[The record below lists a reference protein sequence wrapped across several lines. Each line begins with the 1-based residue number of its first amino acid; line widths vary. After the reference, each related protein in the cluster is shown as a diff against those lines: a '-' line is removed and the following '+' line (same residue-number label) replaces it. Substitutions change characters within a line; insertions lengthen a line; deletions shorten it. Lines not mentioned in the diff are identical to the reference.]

1 MTGNILG
8 ESVLDFVQEEATN
21 RQKILGKGID
31 GTERKTATELHYIN
45 NRNTWVKLASSVSI
59 VDDSRLP
66 FNIGSSENLKGL
78 NLAKKSVL
86 FNGLS
91 SLNDDKTYNFRSGV
105 ATDASIW
112 NDRLYGLGGT
122 AQGIQ
127 PAPGIKDINVVS
139 KNNGAIRNATINIVA
154 YNRFQFELIELLY
167 LRLGFTLLL
176 EFGWNSYLDKDGK
189 PKKMGS
195 TLVENEFFK
204 EKTTSQMSMLGK
216 IQQMQETYNGNYD
229 GFFGRVKNFTW
240 DFKPDGTYS
249 IRVDLISL
257 GDVIEALKV
266 NIPPT
271 ESQRSN
277 SSAATKS
284 EIETY
289 GEPSDSVLLANK
301 NSNRL
306 SAYFYNCIQNKELF
320 KNNANYFNL
329 AGAVNYRDSDY
340 NFKKIDRNYNYFVSF
355 GELISVLEREIIP
368 NISPS
373 DKQLVFDAGA
383 KDTTLM
389 NYTPNL
395 ISFNPKVCIFKY
407 DDGTLNQ
414 ADIKNVYVPQYTKSM
429 MSAFSI
435 LGKKSAT
442 TPKADLGTVSKTPPA
457 PLIGAGAA
465 AALNFFSKKPP
476 VASTKLKITK
486 YDQTTETIT
495 LEGGIS
501 FPIDANGNAILP
513 LPKDPNA
520 PSYKVDDINKL
531 RGDSSIKEGSMV
543 FLKLYSM
550 YINIAHIF
558 ESLSKNYDKDG
569 NLSIY
574 KFLQEIC
581 DGINSSLANITKI
594 EPYIKDDKIVTF
606 LERKPPQGLSKNLS
620 KIPGVRST
628 KNLELQVFGFDKSK
642 NESNFLKN
650 IKFNTKITPMLANQI
665 SIGATAS
672 GTTVGEDA
680 TAFSKWN
687 NGLVDRFQQTI
698 TTPET
703 TTTPTATKTTDV
715 DTTTENGGGSGGG
728 TGITKLSYEGNT
740 NLKPEVDSNLKKIL
754 NNAAGSLLAEPSK
767 FPLSVT
773 WNGKVPFKSGR
784 SHGSYFYAEPID
796 QNHVAASERKRGIKT
811 IKVKSKSAAELRF
824 KVNHNGI
831 IQDPVQLFFTSHE
844 DKIGKFEVTNHLYNT
859 AGGVY
864 SNNWLKHEISKPI
877 EKKLISAYGAPTE
890 PADSKDSNPNAQKD
904 AANQAVVERLKK
916 IVNVNY
922 SAYLSQMFGGTPS
935 ITEEQQNNANLKVS
949 TISKANAQYLPTTNN
964 EYIEMGKG
972 VYKNYLEKFY
982 GKFYSETGIPS
993 NAAGFIPVEFNL
1005 DLDGI
1010 SGFRMFNRIDIQ
1022 QSFLPK
1028 QYSATLEFLITGI
1041 SHKITDKGWVT
1052 NLKTLSTSNIDKPPS
1067 IKFNPAPVVKA
1078 NSGGTG
1084 AVDPNF
1090 DPGTEFT
1097 KNRSAGNAA
1106 RLKSD
1111 PSVPVE
1117 NGYLHRYPGMLVE
1130 ADAALYARLKMRS
1143 SRDNKRFRLHYAC
1156 MPHFKTLLNAY
1167 ETAVSSNG
1175 KTFLERYGKLQINS
1189 AYRSVV
1195 GTPNSKVAAPPGKS
1209 RHGLGVAVDLQQPSS
1224 YAEVHTW
1231 FRDIG
1236 KTMGWMRIPLINN
1249 GTTNEKWHWECQF
1262 TGKYQKIDSKY
1273 FGKGNIKKDGKNGK
1287 KQYAVKHGE
1296 ATGVEKIKETYILD
1310 KTVWEKQKKAQIS

>member
-127 PAPGIKDINVVS
+127 PAPGIKDVNVVS

-204 EKTTSQMSMLGK
+204 EKSISQMSMLGK
-216 IQQMQETYNGNYD
+216 IQKMQETYNGNYD

-240 DFKPDGTYS
+240 DFKPDGTYN

-271 ESQRSN
+271 KSQREN

-289 GEPSDSVLLANK
+289 GEPSDSIILANK

-320 KNNANYFNL
+320 KSNANYFNL
-329 AGAVNYRDSDY
+329 AGAVNFRDSDY
-340 NFKKIDRNYNYFVSF
+340 NYKKIDRNYNYFVSF
-355 GELISVLEREIIP
+355 GELISVLEKEIIP

-414 ADIKNVYVPQYTKSM
+414 ADINNVYVPQYTKSM
-429 MSAFSI
+429 ISAFAI
-435 LGKKSAT
+435 LGKKTTT
-442 TPKADLGTVSKTPPA
+442 TPKADLGTASAPNTPP
-457 PLIGAGAA
+457 L
-465 AALNFFSKKPP
+465 
-476 VASTKLKITK
+476 ASTKVKIAK
-486 YDQTTETIT
+486 YDQQTKTVT
-495 LEGGIS
+495 LEGGAS
-501 FPIDANGNAILP
+501 FTIDDNGNAILP
-513 LPKDPNA
+513 QPRDPNT
-520 PSYKVDDINKL
+520 PSYKVDDMGKL
-531 RGDSSIKEGSMV
+531 KGDSSIKEGSMV

-581 DGINSSLANITKI
+581 DGINSSLANTTKI

-698 TTPET
+698 KTPET
-703 TTTPTATKTTDV
+703 TTTPTATATTDT
-715 DTTTENGGGSGGG
+715 DTTTENGGGGGGG
-728 TGITKLSYEGNT
+728 TGTTKLSYEGNT
-740 NLKPEVDSNLKKIL
+740 NLDPEVDANLKKIL
-754 NNAAGSLLAEPSK
+754 NNEAGTLLSDSSTY
-767 FPLSVT
+767 PLSVT
-773 WNGKVPFKSGR
+773 WKGKVPLKENRGGGGYMYVTPKDPELPKKQHKDSWQLK
-784 SHGSYFYAEPID
+784 I
-796 QNHVAASERKRGIKT
+796 QNHSE
-811 IKVKSKSAAELRF
+811 VEFRF
-824 KVNHNGI
+824 KVNHNGV
-831 IQDPVQLFFTSHE
+831 IQEKVQVFFTSNKE
-844 DKIGKFEVTNHLYNT
+844 EIGKFEAKDHTYNT
-859 AGGVY
+859 SAGIY
-864 SNNWLKHEISKPI
+864 ANNWLKNQLSKPI

-890 PADSKDSNPNAQKD
+890 TSTSKESDTSAQD
-904 AANQAVVERLKK
+904 AANQAVLEKLKK

-935 ITEEQQNNANLKVS
+935 VSEAQQNNANLIVS

-972 VYKNYLEKFY
+972 VYHDYLEKFY

-1041 SHKITDKGWVT
+1041 SQKITSNGWVT
-1052 NLKTLSTSNIDKPPS
+1052 NLKTLSTSNIEKPPS

-1097 KNRSAGNAA
+1097 QNRKAGNAA
-1106 RLKSD
+1106 KLKSD
-1111 PSVPVE
+1111 LSVPVE

-1130 ADAALYARLKMRS
+1130 ADSALYARLEMRNS
-1143 SRDNKRFRLHYAC
+1143 SDNKKFRLHHAC
-1156 MPHFKTLLNAY
+1156 MPHFKNLLSAY

>member
-21 RQKILGKGID
+21 RQKILGKGIN
-31 GTERKTATELHYIN
+31 GNERKTTTELHYIN

-59 VDDSRLP
+59 IDDSRLP
-66 FNIGSSENLKGL
+66 FNIGSSENFKGL

-105 ATDASIW
+105 STDASIW
-112 NDRLYGLGGT
+112 NNRLYGLGGT

-195 TLVENEFFK
+195 TLIENEFFK
-204 EKTTSQMSMLGK
+204 EDNTSQMSMLGK
-216 IQQMQETYNGNYD
+216 IQQMQETYSGNYD

-240 DFKPDGTYS
+240 DFKPDGTYH

-271 ESQRSN
+271 ESQREN

-289 GEPSDSVLLANK
+289 GEPSDSIILANK

-306 SAYFYNCIQNKELF
+306 SAYFYNCIQNEELF
-320 KNNANYFNL
+320 KTNTNYFNL

-340 NFKKIDRNYNYFVSF
+340 NYKKIDRNYNFFVSF
-355 GELISVLEREIIP
+355 GELISVIEREIIP
-368 NISPS
+368 NISPD
-373 DKQLVFDAGA
+373 DKQLVFDVGA

-414 ADIKNVYVPQYTKSM
+414 VDINNVYVPQYTKSM
-429 MSAFSI
+429 LSAFAV
-435 LGKKSAT
+435 LGKNTTS
-442 TPKADLGTVSKTPPA
+442 TPKSDLGTVSISIVKKSGA
-457 PLIGAGAA
+457 PIFQ
-465 AALNFFSKKPP
+465 NNKQE
-476 VASTKLKITK
+476 KITK
-486 YDQTTETIT
+486 YDQQTKTIT
-495 LEGGIS
+495 LEGGAS
-501 FPIDANGNAILP
+501 YQLDDNGNVLTPQPAAE
-513 LPKDPNA
+513 NA
-520 PSYKVDDINKL
+520 PSIKVDDIGKL
-531 RGDSSIKEGSMV
+531 KGDSSIKEGSMV

-581 DGINSSLANITKI
+581 DGINSSLANTTKI

-698 TTPET
+698 STPET
-703 TTTPTATKTTDV
+703 VTVPTAQKTTDV
-715 DTTTENGGGSGGG
+715 DTTTSSGVAGNGKVSF
-728 TGITKLSYEGNT
+728 EGND
-740 NLKPEVDSNLKKIL
+740 KDGIL
-754 NNAAGSLLAEPSK
+754 NMFLNRALNPSAGSLLADSSK
-767 FPLSVT
+767 FPLNIT
-773 WNGKVPFKSGR
+773 YKAKLPFNSSKN
-784 SHGSYFYAEPID
+784 SYFYVSPID
-796 QNHVAASERKRGIKT
+796 VKLPKLQHPNSTQIKIYT
-811 IKVKSKSAAELRF
+811 KTEVEFRLKVD
-824 KVNHNGI
+824 HNGI
-831 IQDPVQLFFTSHE
+831 IKGPVQLFFTSSNE
-844 DKIGKFEVTNHLYNT
+844 KIGKFEAKDHYYNT
-859 AGGVY
+859 AEGIYGNLALAADIG
-864 SNNWLKHEISKPI
+864 STIG
-877 EKKLISAYGAPTE
+877 KKLKTAYGAPAESTE
-890 PADSKDSNPNAQKD
+890 EGKKGVQADKDSANNA
-904 AANQAVVERLKK
+904 VLERLKK

-935 ITEEQQNNANLKVS
+935 ITNEQQNNAGLQVS

-982 GKFYSETGIPS
+982 GNFYSETGIPS

-1041 SHKITDKGWVT
+1041 SHKISDKGWVT
-1052 NLKTLSTSNIDKPPS
+1052 NLKTLSTSNIEKPPS
-1067 IKFNPAPVVKA
+1067 IKFNPAPAVKA

-1097 KNRSAGNAA
+1097 KNRKAGNAA
-1106 RLKSD
+1106 KLKSD
-1111 PSVPVE
+1111 PSIPVE
-1117 NGYLHRYPGMLVE
+1117 NGFLHKYPGMLVE
-1130 ADAALYARLKMRS
+1130 ADAALYARLQMRNS
-1143 SRDNKRFRLHYAC
+1143 SDNKKLRLHYAC

-1175 KTFLERYGKLQINS
+1175 KTFLERYGKLKINS
-1189 AYRSVV
+1189 AYRSIEA
-1195 GTPNSKVAAPPGKS
+1195 TPGGPNAAAPGKS

-1224 YAEVHTW
+1224 HAEVHTW
-1231 FRDIG
+1231 FRDKAKG
-1236 KTMGWMRIPLINN
+1236 LGWMRIPLINK
-1249 GTTNEKWHWECQF
+1249 GTTNETWHWECQF
-1262 TGKYQKIDSKY
+1262 SGKYQKIPSKF
-1273 FGKGNIKKDGKNGK
+1273 FGKGNLKKDGKNGK
-1287 KQYAVKHGE
+1287 SQYSVTNKN
-1296 ATGVEKIKETYILD
+1296 ATGVDKVKPSYVLD
-1310 KTVWEKQKKAQIS
+1310 TALFEKQKKAQIS

>member
-31 GTERKTATELHYIN
+31 GTERKTTTELHYIN

-59 VDDSRLP
+59 IDDSRLP

-105 ATDASIW
+105 STDASIW
-112 NDRLYGLGGT
+112 NNNLYGLGGT

-127 PAPGIKDINVVS
+127 PAPGIKDVNVVS
-139 KNNGAIRNATINIVA
+139 KNNGAIRNATVNIIA

-189 PKKMGS
+189 PKKIGS
-195 TLVENEFFK
+195 TLVEKEFFK
-204 EKTTSQMSMLGK
+204 EKSTSQMSMLKK
-216 IQQMQETYNGNYD
+216 IQEMQQTYNGNYD

-240 DFKPDGTYS
+240 DFKPDGTYH

-271 ESQRSN
+271 KSQREN
-277 SSAATKS
+277 SSAATKT

-289 GEPSDSVLLANK
+289 GEPSDSIILANK

-329 AGAVNYRDSDY
+329 AGAVNFRDSDY
-340 NFKKIDRNYNYFVSF
+340 NYKKIDRNYNYFVSF
-355 GELISVLEREIIP
+355 GELISVIEKEIIP

-414 ADIKNVYVPQYTKSM
+414 VDINNVYVPQYTKSM
-429 MSAFSI
+429 ISAFAI
-435 LGKKSAT
+435 LGKKSTT
-442 TPKADLGTVSKTPPA
+442 TPKSDLGTVSVTNPI
-457 PLIGAGAA
+457 PLA
-465 AALNFFSKKPP
+465 N
-476 VASTKLKITK
+476 TKEKITK
-486 YDQTTETIT
+486 YDQQTKTIT
-495 LEGGIS
+495 LEGGAS
-501 FPIDANGNAILP
+501 FSIDDNGNAVLP
-513 LPKDPNA
+513 WNIFKPQQPNT
-520 PSYKVDDINKL
+520 PSYKVDDMGKL
-531 RGDSSIKEGSMV
+531 KGDSSIKEGSMV

-581 DGINSSLANITKI
+581 DGINSSLANTTKI

-628 KNLELQVFGFDKSK
+628 KNLELQVFGFNKSK

-703 TTTPTATKTTDV
+703 TTTPTATKTTDT
-715 DTTTENGGGSGGG
+715 DTTAENSGGSGGG
-728 TGITKLSYEGNT
+728 AGSSKLSYEGNT
-740 NLKPEVDSNLKKIL
+740 NLDPEVDANLKKIL
-754 NNAAGSLLAEPSK
+754 NNEAGTLLADSSK
-767 FPLSVT
+767 FPLSVVYKE
-773 WNGKVPFKSGR
+773 KVPFRENRG
-784 SHGSYFYAEPID
+784 GGGYFYVTPKDEGLPKKIHKDAKNIKIQYHSEAEF
-796 QNHVAASERKRGIKT
+796 
-811 IKVKSKSAAELRF
+811 RF
-824 KVNHNGI
+824 KVNHNGV
-831 IQDPVQLFFTSHE
+831 IQDPVQMFFTSRNE
-844 DKIGKFEVTNHLYNT
+844 KVGRFESKDHTYST
-859 AGGVY
+859 AAGIY
-864 SNNWLKHEISKPI
+864 SNNFLKKQISKPI
-877 EKKLISAYGAPTE
+877 EKKLISAYGAPAET
-890 PADSKDSNPNAQKD
+890 ANSKESDTNAQD
-904 AANQAVVERLKK
+904 AANQAVLERLKK

-935 ITEEQQNNANLKVS
+935 ITDTQQNNANLQVS

-993 NAAGFIPVEFNL
+993 TAAGFIPVEFNL

-1041 SHKITDKGWVT
+1041 SQKITDKGWVT

-1067 IKFNPAPVVKA
+1067 IKFNPAPAVKA

-1097 KNRSAGNAA
+1097 KNKKAGNAA
-1106 RLKSD
+1106 KLKSD
-1111 PSVPVE
+1111 PSIPVE
-1117 NGYLHRYPGMLVE
+1117 NGFLHKYPGMLVE
-1130 ADAALYARLKMRS
+1130 ADAALYARLEMKNNS
-1143 SRDNKRFRLHYAC
+1143 DNKRMRLHHAC
-1156 MPHFKTLLNAY
+1156 MPHFKNLLSAY

-1175 KTFLERYGKLQINS
+1175 KTFLERYGKLRINS
-1189 AYRSVV
+1189 AYRSIIS
-1195 GTPNSKVAAPPGKS
+1195 TPGGPNAAAPGKS
-1209 RHGLGVAVDLQQPSS
+1209 RHGLGVAVDLQQPAT

-1231 FRDIG
+1231 FRENG
-1236 KTMGWMRIPLINN
+1236 PGLGWMRIPLINN
-1249 GTTNEKWHWECQF
+1249 GTTNETWHWECQF
-1262 TGKYQKIDSKY
+1262 HGKYQKIPSKY
-1273 FGKGNIKKDGKNGK
+1273 FGPGNIKKDGKNGK
-1287 KQYAVKHGE
+1287 KQYAVSNKK
-1296 ATGVEKIKETYILD
+1296 ATGIDKLKPSYILD
-1310 KTVWEKQKKAQIS
+1310 TAVWEKQKKAQIS

>member
-127 PAPGIKDINVVS
+127 PAPGIKDVNVVS

-204 EKTTSQMSMLGK
+204 EKSISQMSMLGK
-216 IQQMQETYNGNYD
+216 IQKMQETYNGNYD

-240 DFKPDGTYS
+240 DFKPDGTYN

-271 ESQRSN
+271 KSQREN

-289 GEPSDSVLLANK
+289 GEPSDSIILANK

-320 KNNANYFNL
+320 KSNANYFNL
-329 AGAVNYRDSDY
+329 AGAVNFRDSDY
-340 NFKKIDRNYNYFVSF
+340 NYKKIDRNYNYFVSF
-355 GELISVLEREIIP
+355 GELISVLEKEIIP

-414 ADIKNVYVPQYTKSM
+414 ADINNVYVPQYTKSM
-429 MSAFSI
+429 ISAFAI
-435 LGKKSAT
+435 LGKKTTT
-442 TPKADLGTVSKTPPA
+442 TPKADLGTASAPNTPP
-457 PLIGAGAA
+457 L
-465 AALNFFSKKPP
+465 
-476 VASTKLKITK
+476 ASTKVKIAK
-486 YDQTTETIT
+486 YDQQTKTVT
-495 LEGGIS
+495 LEGGAS
-501 FPIDANGNAILP
+501 FTIDDNGNAILP
-513 LPKDPNA
+513 QPRDPNT
-520 PSYKVDDINKL
+520 PSYKVDDMGKL
-531 RGDSSIKEGSMV
+531 KGDSSIKEGSMV

-581 DGINSSLANITKI
+581 DGINSSLANTTKI

-698 TTPET
+698 KTPET
-703 TTTPTATKTTDV
+703 TTTPTATATTDT
-715 DTTTENGGGSGGG
+715 DTTTENGGGGGGG
-728 TGITKLSYEGNT
+728 TGTTKLSYEGNT
-740 NLKPEVDSNLKKIL
+740 NLDPEVDANLKKIL
-754 NNAAGSLLAEPSK
+754 NNEAGTLLSDSSTY
-767 FPLSVT
+767 PLSVT
-773 WNGKVPFKSGR
+773 WKGKVPLKENRGGGGYMYVTPKDPELPKKQHKDSWQLK
-784 SHGSYFYAEPID
+784 I
-796 QNHVAASERKRGIKT
+796 QNHSE
-811 IKVKSKSAAELRF
+811 VEFRF
-824 KVNHNGI
+824 KVNHNGV
-831 IQDPVQLFFTSHE
+831 IQEKVQVFFTSNKE
-844 DKIGKFEVTNHLYNT
+844 EIGKFEAKDHTYNT
-859 AGGVY
+859 SAGIY
-864 SNNWLKHEISKPI
+864 ANNWLKNQLSKPI

-890 PADSKDSNPNAQKD
+890 TSTSKESDTSAQD
-904 AANQAVVERLKK
+904 AANQAVLEKLKK

-935 ITEEQQNNANLKVS
+935 VSEAQQNNANLIVS

-972 VYKNYLEKFY
+972 VYHDYLEKFY

-1041 SHKITDKGWVT
+1041 SQKITSNGWVT
-1052 NLKTLSTSNIDKPPS
+1052 NLKTLSTSNIEKPPS

-1097 KNRSAGNAA
+1097 KNKKAGNAA
-1106 RLKSD
+1106 KLKSD

-1130 ADAALYARLKMRS
+1130 ADAALYARLNMKS
-1143 SRDNKRFRLHYAC
+1143 SRDNGRFRLHYAC
-1156 MPHFKTLLNAY
+1156 MPHFKILLNAY

-1175 KTFLERYGKLQINS
+1175 KTFLERYGKLRVNS
-1189 AYRSVV
+1189 AYRSIV
-1195 GTPNSKVAAPPGKS
+1195 GTPGGPNAAPPGKS

>member
-91 SLNDDKTYNFRSGV
+91 SLNDDKTYNFRYGV

-289 GEPSDSVLLANK
+289 GEPSDSILLANK

-320 KNNANYFNL
+320 KSNANYFNL

-340 NFKKIDRNYNYFVSF
+340 NFQKIDRNYNYFVSF
-355 GELISVLEREIIP
+355 GELISVIEREIIP

-429 MSAFSI
+429 VSAFAI
-435 LGKKSAT
+435 LGKKSST
-442 TPKADLGTVSKTPPA
+442 TPKADLGTVSKTNTPPLA
-457 PLIGAGAA
+457 
-465 AALNFFSKKPP
+465 N
-476 VASTKLKITK
+476 TKEKIAK
-486 YDQTTETIT
+486 YDQQTKTVT

-520 PSYKVDDINKL
+520 SSYKVDDMGKL
-531 RGDSSIKEGSMV
+531 KGDSSIKEGSMV

-581 DGINSSLANITKI
+581 DGINSSLANTTKI

-620 KIPGVRST
+620 KLPGVRST

-687 NGLVDRFQQTI
+687 NGLVDRFQKSI

-703 TTTPTATKTTDV
+703 TTTPTATATTDT

-728 TGITKLSYEGNT
+728 TGSGKLSFEGNDKD
-740 NLKPEVDSNLKKIL
+740 NLFTMDMNKAVNSE
-754 NNAAGSLLAEPSK
+754 AGTLLADASK
-767 FPLSVT
+767 FPLNVSA
-773 WNGKVPFKSGR
+773 KIKSPFSGNKSGAVN
-784 SHGSYFYAEPID
+784 SF
-796 QNHVAASERKRGIKT
+796 HVYPKDETLPKKVHKDAFS
-811 IKVKSKSAAELRF
+811 IKVKTGTEVEFRF
-824 KVNHNGI
+824 KVDHNGI
-831 IQDPVQLFFTSHE
+831 IQDPVQIFFIATNE
-844 DKIGKFEVTNHLYNT
+844 KVGKFEATKHTYNT
-859 AGGVY
+859 AEGIY
-864 SNNWLKHEISKPI
+864 SNIWLTL
-877 EKKLISAYGAPTE
+877 KLSAKFILPKLKQAYGL
-890 PADSKDSNPNAQKD
+890 PAETSGEGEKSAGEASAD
-904 AANQAVVERLKK
+904 AANQAVIERLKK

-935 ITEEQQNNANLKVS
+935 ITEEQQNSANLQVS

-1052 NLKTLSTSNIDKPPS
+1052 NLKTLSTSNIEKPPS

-1156 MPHFKTLLNAY
+1156 MPHFKILLNAY

-1296 ATGVEKIKETYILD
+1296 ATGIEKIKETYILD